1 MVYYMSTT
9 IKVSPETKGILVEQK
24 LHSNETLD
32 QVINR
37 LLKSQSAD
45 DYLDDKILSDM
56 QEGLDD
62 IKAGR
67 VHTTKQLK
75 KELGL

>member
-1 MVYYMSTT
+1 MSSTT
-9 IKVSPETKGILVEQK
+9 IKVSTETRVILAEQK
-24 LHSNETLD
+24 LHSGETLE

-37 LLKSQSAD
+37 LLKSQTSD
-45 DYLDDKILSDM
+45 DYLDEQTLKNM

-67 VHTTKQLK
+67 VYTTKQLK
-75 KELGL
+75 SELGI

>member
-1 MVYYMSTT
+1 MSTT
-9 IKVSPETKGILVEQK
+9 IKVSSETKDTLVNQK
-24 LHSNETLD
+24 LHNGETLE

-37 LLKSQSAD
+37 LLKSQLTD
-45 DYLDDKILSDM
+45 NYLDEETPSDM

>member
-1 MVYYMSTT
+1 MSTT
-9 IKVSPETKGILVEQK
+9 IKVSTKTKDTLVDQK
-24 LHSNETLD
+24 LHSNETLE
-32 QVINR
+32 QVITR
-37 LLKSQSAD
+37 LLKFQSTD
-45 DYLDDKILSDM
+45 DYLNDETLSNM

>member
-1 MVYYMSTT
+1 MATT
-9 IKVSPETKGILVEQK
+9 IKVSFETKDILVDQK
-24 LHSNETLD
+24 LHSGETLD

-37 LLKSQSAD
+37 LLKSQSTD
-45 DYLDDKILSDM
+45 DYLDKKTLNDM

>member
-1 MVYYMSTT
+1 MSVTT
-9 IKVSPETKGILVEQK
+9 IKVSTETKETLVEQK
-24 LHSNETLD
+24 LYNGETLE

-37 LLKSQSAD
+37 LLKSQSVD
-45 DYLDDKILSDM
+45 DYLDDQTLNDM

-67 VHTTKQLK
+67 VHTTEQLK
-75 KELGL
+75 AELGL

>member
-1 MVYYMSTT
+1 MSTT
-9 IKVSPETKGILVEQK
+9 IKVSPKTKDILVDQK
-24 LHSNETLD
+24 LYSNETLE

-62 IKAGR
+62 IRAGR
-67 VHTTKQLK
+67 IHTTKQLK

>member
-1 MVYYMSTT
+1 MSATT
-9 IKVSPETKGILVEQK
+9 IKVSTKTRKTLVEQK
-24 LHSNETLD
+24 LYTGETLE

-37 LLKSQSAD
+37 LIKSQSAD
-45 DYLDDKILSDM
+45 DYLDNQTLSNM

-67 VHTTKQLK
+67 VHTTKELK
-75 KELGL
+75 ATLGL

>member
-1 MVYYMSTT
+1 MSTT
-9 IKVSPETKGILVEQK
+9 IKVSPETKGILVDQK
-24 LHSNETLD
+24 LHSNETLE

-45 DYLDDKILSDM
+45 NYLDDKILSDM

-62 IKAGR
+62 IKSGR